1 MANQGT
7 HLYQL
12 DGYKCQQTLFL
23 FRWINCNLII
33 LTQPHKT
40 IINAFYYATH
50 SFDHI
55 LHLSISSFTSTS
67 IMLVNRFSITF
78 LALLAP
84 LVMAAARPDQ
94 GPGGGSTSGGS
105 GSGSEDDDDGG
116 AGDVTEGIPDACLD
130 TCTPISVVKNNCI
143 LEFGDN
149 LNARTC
155 ICTTTDPDI
164 STLAPL
170 CADCVLTALA
180 DDLPKSGDIKGL
192 L

>member
-1 MANQGT
+1 MVVHNT
-7 HLYQL
+7 HWQEL
-12 DGYKCQQTLFL
+12 DEYKYRQTLLL
-23 FRWINCNLII
+23 FRRIICDLFILI
-33 LTQPHKT
+33 QPHKT
-40 IINAFYYATH
+40 LIKISHYTTH

-55 LHLSISSFTSTS
+55 LHLPTNCSTSTS
-67 IMLVNRFSITF
+67 KMLVNRFSITF

-84 LVMAAARPDQ
+84 LVMAVARPDQ
-94 GPGGGSTSGGS
+94 GPGGGSSSGGS
-105 GSGSEDDDDGG
+105 GSGGEDDDEGG

-130 TCTPISVVKNNCI
+130 TCEPISVVKNDCI

-164 STLAPL
+164 SVLAPL

-180 DDLPKSGDIKGL
+180 DDLPESGDIKGIY
-192 L
+192 

>member
-1 MANQGT
+1 MANYGT
-7 HLYQL
+7 YLHKL
-12 DGYKCQQTLFL
+12 DEYKYRQTLFL
-23 FRWINCNLII
+23 FRRSIRDLII
-33 LTQPHKT
+33 LTQPQKT
-40 IINAFYYATH
+40 IINVSYYAAH
-50 SFDHI
+50 PFNHI
-55 LHLSISSFTSTS
+55 LHLPLSNSTS
-67 IMLVNRFSITF
+67 ISTMLVNRFSITF

-94 GPGGGSTSGGS
+94 GPGGGSSSGGS